1 MDLLGDYRTEI
12 DKIDKEMTKL
22 LEKRMNISKSI
33 SKYKMEHDMQIFHP
47 EREKIVIE
55 KNKGYLENKE
65 YGDLVESYYDNLM
78 YLSRLVQQKEIYSEN
93 NIYTKPYKNDRE
105 NLVVGYQGV
114 PGSFGNEAM
123 LKYFKNIKEAKSYEK
138 FEDVFKAVEDGEIEY
153 GILPV
158 ENSSTGGIGTVEDL
172 LKEYNLYIVGEECI
186 RISQNLVGIKGAT
199 VDDIKEV
206 YSHPQGFEQST
217 KFFDKHKDYNL
228 IPYSNTAISA
238 KLVSDL
244 KDKSKENHELVV
256 KETKDIILFPCDA
269 QLIVQ
274 VLVNLLDNAFKHTPD
289 ASKVMLKAF
298 VRNNNII
305 FQVIDNGKGIEI
317 KQLNHIFDDF
327 FTTSLD
333 NGDHKRGI
341 GLGLAICKA
350 IVEAHKGEIKAF
362 NNDLGGATFELS
374 LPLEEEN
381 NE

>member
-199 VDDIKEV
+199 EDDIKEV

-244 KDKSKENHELVV
+244 KDKSKAAIASERAAKLYDLKIIKKDVNDLKNNYTRFIVIGRDLECD
-256 KETKDIILFPCDA
+256 ETCDKVSILFSIEDTSGG
-269 QLIVQ
+269 LYTVIRDIKEFG
-274 VLVNLLDNAFKHTPD
+274 LNM
-289 ASKVMLKAF
+289 SKIESRPN
-298 VRNNNII
+298 RNNPWNYIFFVDFDGNLFDVNI
-305 FQVIDNGKGIEI
+305 K
-317 KQLNHIFDDF
+317 
-327 FTTSLD
+327 
-333 NGDHKRGI
+333 
-341 GLGLAICKA
+341 KA
-350 IVEAHKGEIKAF
+350 INTIARSSKYFKL
-362 NNDLGGATFELS
+362 LGCYRDVKCK
-374 LPLEEEN
+374 
-381 NE
+381 

>member
-33 SKYKMEHDMQIFHP
+33 SKYNMEHDMQIFHP

-206 YSHPQGFEQST
+206 YSHPQGLAQSSEFLYQHRYIEQRPFQDTAMAAKYVMDSKDPT
-217 KFFDKHKDYNL
+217 KA
-228 IPYSNTAISA
+228 AIASPLA
-238 KLVSDL
+238 CKLYGLEML
-244 KDKSKENHELVV
+244 KENVQNKKNNRTRFMVISKELICP
-256 KETKDIILFPCDA
+256 KESDKVSVIFTLPH
-269 QLIVQ
+269 Q
-274 VLVNLLDNAFKHTPD
+274 VGTLDN
-289 ASKVMLKAF
+289 ML
-298 VRNNNII
+298 
-305 FQVIDNGKGIEI
+305 QTI
-317 KQLNHIFDDF
+317 KQSQINMDRIESRPIETQYWQYYFYIDF
-327 FTTSLD
+327 EGNMHEERIQRAINKMKANSTTLKVLG
-333 NGDHKRGI
+333 NYKR
-341 GLGLAICKA
+341 A
-350 IVEAHKGEIKAF
+350 
-362 NNDLGGATFELS
+362 
-374 LPLEEEN
+374 
-381 NE
+381 

>member
-186 RISQNLVGIKGAT
+186 RISQNLVGIKWAT

-244 KDKSKENHELVV
+244 KDKSKAAIASERAAKLYDLKIIKKDVNDLKNNYTRFIVIGRDLECD
-256 KETKDIILFPCDA
+256 ETCDKVSILFSIEDTSGG
-269 QLIVQ
+269 LYTVIRDIKEFG
-274 VLVNLLDNAFKHTPD
+274 LNM
-289 ASKVMLKAF
+289 SKIESRPN
-298 VRNNNII
+298 RNNPWNYIFFVDFDGNLFDVNI
-305 FQVIDNGKGIEI
+305 K
-317 KQLNHIFDDF
+317 
-327 FTTSLD
+327 
-333 NGDHKRGI
+333 
-341 GLGLAICKA
+341 KA
-350 IVEAHKGEIKAF
+350 INTIARSSKYFKL
-362 NNDLGGATFELS
+362 LGCYRDVKCK
-374 LPLEEEN
+374 
-381 NE
+381 

>member
-158 ENSSTGGIGTVEDL
+158 ENSSTGGIGTV
-172 LKEYNLYIVGEECI
+172 KGIVIETA
-186 RISQNLVGIKGAT
+186 NPK
-199 VDDIKEV
+199 DDIALEATGRVRLFNLRDIGNEDAV
-206 YSHPQGFEQST
+206 YNVQLYAQSAGNGN
-217 KFFDKHKDYNL
+217 FY
-228 IPYSNTAISA
+228 IMA
-238 KLVSDL
+238 KTV
-244 KDKSKENHELVV
+244 
-256 KETKDIILFPCDA
+256 
-269 QLIVQ
+269 
-274 VLVNLLDNAFKHTPD
+274 
-289 ASKVMLKAF
+289 
-298 VRNNNII
+298 
-305 FQVIDNGKGIEI
+305 
-317 KQLNHIFDDF
+317 
-327 FTTSLD
+327 
-333 NGDHKRGI
+333 
-341 GLGLAICKA
+341 
-350 IVEAHKGEIKAF
+350 
-362 NNDLGGATFELS
+362 
-374 LPLEEEN
+374 
-381 NE
+381 

>member
-206 YSHPQGFEQST
+206 YSHPQGLAQSSEFLYQHRYIEQRPFQDTAMAAKYVMDSKDST
-217 KFFDKHKDYNL
+217 KA
-228 IPYSNTAISA
+228 AIASPLA
-238 KLVSDL
+238 CKLYGLEML
-244 KDKSKENHELVV
+244 KENVQNKKNNRTRFMVISKELICP
-256 KETKDIILFPCDA
+256 KESDKVSVIFTLPH
-269 QLIVQ
+269 Q
-274 VLVNLLDNAFKHTPD
+274 VGALDN
-289 ASKVMLKAF
+289 ML
-298 VRNNNII
+298 
-305 FQVIDNGKGIEI
+305 QTI
-317 KQLNHIFDDF
+317 KQSQINMDRIESRPIETQYWQYYFYIDF
-327 FTTSLD
+327 EGNMHEERIQRAINKMKANSTTLKVLG
-333 NGDHKRGI
+333 NYKR
-341 GLGLAICKA
+341 A
-350 IVEAHKGEIKAF
+350 
-362 NNDLGGATFELS
+362 
-374 LPLEEEN
+374 
-381 NE
+381 

>member
-217 KFFDKHKDYNL
+217 KFFDNNKDYNL

-244 KDKSKENHELVV
+244 KDKSKAAIASERAAKLYDLKIIKKDVNDLKNNYTRFIVIGRDLECD
-256 KETKDIILFPCDA
+256 ETCDKVSILFSIEDTSGG
-269 QLIVQ
+269 LYTVIRDIKEFG
-274 VLVNLLDNAFKHTPD
+274 LNM
-289 ASKVMLKAF
+289 SKIESRPN
-298 VRNNNII
+298 RNNPWNYIFFVDFDGNLFDVNI
-305 FQVIDNGKGIEI
+305 K
-317 KQLNHIFDDF
+317 
-327 FTTSLD
+327 
-333 NGDHKRGI
+333 
-341 GLGLAICKA
+341 KA
-350 IVEAHKGEIKAF
+350 INTIARSSKYFKL
-362 NNDLGGATFELS
+362 LGCYRDVKCK
-374 LPLEEEN
+374 
-381 NE
+381 

>member
-22 LEKRMNISKSI
+22 LEKRINISNSI

-244 KDKSKENHELVV
+244 KDKSKAAIASERAAKLYDLKIIKKDVNDLKNNYTRFIVIGRDLECD
-256 KETKDIILFPCDA
+256 ETCDKVSILFSIEDTSGG
-269 QLIVQ
+269 LYTVIRDIKEFG
-274 VLVNLLDNAFKHTPD
+274 LNM
-289 ASKVMLKAF
+289 SKIESRPN
-298 VRNNNII
+298 RNNPWNYIFFVDFDGNLFDVNI
-305 FQVIDNGKGIEI
+305 K
-317 KQLNHIFDDF
+317 
-327 FTTSLD
+327 
-333 NGDHKRGI
+333 
-341 GLGLAICKA
+341 KA
-350 IVEAHKGEIKAF
+350 INTIARSSKYFKL
-362 NNDLGGATFELS
+362 LGCYRDVKCK
-374 LPLEEEN
+374 
-381 NE
+381 